1 MGKLT
6 ISIAM
11 LNSYVSLPEG
21 NRLPEIHW
29 LIIMCPVE
37 MAPFWGVYP
46 SSSAFRQTHSYGDG
60 SKPSLSHFLPMQLLR
75 GRSQLQAPV
84 KRNCSISTRRHF
96 GQITDYLPGRKAT
109 CMVPIVII
117 GMGDAILL
125 KPNLDGTAPEGKSQ
139 ATRLSLFSL

>member
-46 SSSAFRQTHSYGDG
+46 SSSAFRQTHSYGYG
-60 SKPSLSHFLPMQLLR
+60 SKPSLSP
-75 GRSQLQAPV
+75 
-84 KRNCSISTRRHF
+84 
-96 GQITDYLPGRKAT
+96 
-109 CMVPIVII
+109 
-117 GMGDAILL
+117 DAIAERAQSIASPGEKKLL
-125 KPNLDGTAPEGKSQ
+125 NQHKAALWPDHGLSAWPEGYLHGADSDY
-139 ATRLSLFSL
+139 RHG